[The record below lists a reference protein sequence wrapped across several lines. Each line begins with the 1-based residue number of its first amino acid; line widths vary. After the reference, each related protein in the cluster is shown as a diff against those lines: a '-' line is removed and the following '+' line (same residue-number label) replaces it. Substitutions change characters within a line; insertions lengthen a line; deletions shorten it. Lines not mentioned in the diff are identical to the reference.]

1 MRRQQRIWHLRR
13 TGVPT
18 ATGQQRWDRAYQLLL
33 RWAVTPPS
41 AQAEVPEPPK
51 GSRHERGGLLRFFEH
66 STINCGENASLNLNH
81 L

>member
-41 AQAEVPEPPK
+41 PPAEVPEPPILPEM
-51 GSRHERGGLLRFFEH
+51 SHASSDLRPCLDRPSGRAPDH
-66 STINCGENASLNLNH
+66 
-81 L
+81 